1 MYSMTGFGRGSA
13 ENQWM
18 KIVVEVKTVNH
29 RYTDYNI
36 KMPKRFNQ
44 FEEGM
49 KKAIKGVVDRGRIEV
64 YVQSENYEAS
74 DYMVK
79 PNHGVISQYISAL
92 SDIAKTYEINEKISL
107 QHITRFQDTLEITT
121 QELDQE
127 LVEGLLMAA
136 LEDALKNLGD
146 MRRIEGISLKSDVT
160 NNLVIIENVLARI
173 ELRAPEIVQLY
184 HQRMKDRMKELL
196 GEYPVDENRL
206 MMEAAMFA
214 DKTNIAEEIVRL
226 KAHIEQLRN
235 IMGLNEPIGRKLDFL
250 IQEMNREINT
260 IGSKSPDID
269 ISNDVVELKSTLE
282 KVREQVQNIE

>member
-49 KKAIKGVVDRGRIEV
+49 KKAIKSVVDRGRIEV

-74 DYMVK
+74 DYVVK
-79 PNHGVISQYISAL
+79 PNHGVIAQYMNAL
-92 SDIAKTYEINEKISL
+92 GEIAKTYDIAEKVSL

-121 QELDQE
+121 QELDQA
-127 LVEGLLMAA
+127 LVEGLLMSA
-136 LEDALKNLGD
+136 LDLALKNLSD
-146 MRRIEGISLKSDVT
+146 MRRVEGQSLGSDVEQ
-160 NNLVIIENVLARI
+160 NLKVIEQVLSRI
-173 ELRAPEIVQLY
+173 ETRAPEIVQLY

-226 KAHIEQLRN
+226 KAHIEQLRS
-235 IMGLNEPIGRKLDFL
+235 ILRLQEPIGRKLDFL

-282 KVREQVQNIE
+282 KIREQVQNIE

>member
-29 RYTDYNI
+29 RYTDFNI

-44 FEEGM
+44 FEETM
-49 KKAIKGVVDRGRIEV
+49 KKSIKAVVDRGRIEV
-64 YVQSENYEAS
+64 YVQSENYQAS

-79 PNHGVISQYISAL
+79 PNHGVIEQYIHAL
-92 SDIAKTYEINEKISL
+92 GDIANTYGITEKVSL
-107 QHITRFQDTLEITT
+107 SHITRFQDTLEITT
-121 QELDQE
+121 QEIDATM
-127 LVEGLLMAA
+127 VEELLMKA
-136 LEDALKNLGD
+136 LEDALKNLTK
-146 MRRIEGISLKSDVT
+146 MRQVEGVSLCADVENNLSFIEVVLGRIEK
-160 NNLVIIENVLARI
+160 
-173 ELRAPEIVQLY
+173 RAPEIVSLY
-184 HQRMKDRMKELL
+184 YQRMKDRIKELI
-196 GEYPVDENRL
+196 GDYPLDENRL
-206 MMEAAMFA
+206 ISEAAVFA

-226 KAHIEQLRN
+226 KAHIEQLRS
-235 IMGLNEPIGRKLDFL
+235 ILNLKEPIGRKLDFL

>member
-18 KIVVEVKTVNH
+18 KLVVEVKTVNH

-64 YVQSENYEAS
+64 YVQAENYEAS

-79 PNHGVISQYISAL
+79 PNHGVINQYINAL
-92 SDIAKTYEINEKISL
+92 TDIAKTYDINEKISL
-107 QHITRFQDTLEITT
+107 QHITRFQDTLAITT
-121 QELDQE
+121 QELDQDVVEE
-127 LVEGLLMAA
+127 LLFSA
-136 LEDALKNLGD
+136 LQEALKSLSA
-146 MRRIEGISLKSDVT
+146 MRSIEGASLCSDVD
-160 NNLVIIENVLARI
+160 NNLVFIESVLARI
-173 ELRAPEIVQLY
+173 EKRAPEIVVLY

-206 MMEAAMFA
+206 MMEAALYA

-226 KAHIEQLRN
+226 KAHIEQLRH
-235 IMGLNEPIGRKLDFL
+235 IMGHSEPIGRKLDFL

>member
-29 RYTDYNI
+29 RYTDFNI

-49 KKAIKGVVDRGRIEV
+49 KKAIKGVVDRGRIEI

-79 PNHGVISQYISAL
+79 PNHGVIQQYMGAL
-92 SDIAKTYEINEKISL
+92 GDIAREYDLNDKVSL
-107 QHITRFQDTLEITT
+107 QLITRFQDTLTITT

-127 LVEGLLMAA
+127 MVEKLLMAA
-136 LEDALKNLGD
+136 LDEALVNLSL
-146 MRRIEGISLKSDVT
+146 MRKHEGASLASDVEH
-160 NNLVIIENVLARI
+160 NLSAIETVLNRV
-173 ELRAPEIVQLY
+173 ELRAPEIVSLY
-184 HQRMKDRMKELL
+184 HQKMRDRIKDLL
-196 GEYPVDENRL
+196 NEYPVDENRL

-226 KAHIEQLRN
+226 KTHIDQLRN
-235 IMGLNEPIGRKLDFL
+235 IMMLEEPIGRKLDFL

-269 ISNDVVELKSTLE
+269 ISNDVVALKSTLE
-282 KVREQVQNIE
+282 KIREQVQNIE